1 MAIQAM
7 TELFPRLLAAFL
19 PALLF
24 LAALMYLDSYKL
36 VTLRRV
42 VFTIVLGG
50 VAAGISYTANVEL
63 LSRLTID
70 FTTYSRYVA
79 PVIEEL
85 AKALIVVWL
94 IRSQRTGFLVDASIF
109 GFAVGT
115 GFALVENAYYL
126 RSIPDT
132 HLAAWLIRGLG
143 TAVMHG
149 GTTSIFGIS
158 SQLLAE
164 LKSPKQVSI
173 FVPGLLTATVIH
185 SLFNH
190 FFFSPVFS
198 TLVTLLAFP
207 PLIFVVF
214 YKSAESLRNWLEVG
228 FDADAELLELLNSG
242 RITESKVGKFLQS
255 LREKFSGDV
264 VVDLFCYLRIHV
276 ELSLRAKGIFMMR
289 EGGFDAQPDD
299 ETRARL
305 AELRYLEGSIGKT
318 GKHLISPFLHLSGKE
333 LWQFYM
339 MGK

>member
-1 MAIQAM
+1 M

-50 VAAGISYTANVEL
+50 VAAAISYTANVEL

-94 IRSQRTGFLVDASIF
+94 IRSQRTGFLADASIF

-126 RSIPDT
+126 RSISDT

-164 LKSPKQVSI
+164 LKSPKQVLI
-173 FVPGLLTATVIH
+173 FVPGLLAATMIH

-198 TLVTLLAFP
+198 TLVTLIAFP

-214 YKSAESLRNWLEVG
+214 NKSAESLRNWLEVG

-242 RITESKVGKFLQS
+242 RLSESKVGKFLQS
-255 LREKFSGDV
+255 VREKFSGGV
-264 VVDLFCYLRIHV
+264 VVDLLCYLRIHA

-289 EGGFDAQPDD
+289 EGGFDAGPDD
-299 ETRARL
+299 ETRERL

-318 GKHLISPFLHLSGKE
+318 GKHVISPFLHLSGKE
-333 LWQFYM
+333 LWQLYM